1 MMDKSYYKFYREVG
15 ERYPEEEIVYKSLR
29 GILRKKFVLQ
39 HIRNWKG
46 SLLDIGCNR
55 GMYMEEYPGG
65 AAVGVDISL
74 NLLKYAVQR
83 GVNRQFSTY
92 CILGDAE
99 EISFIK
105 SSTFDN
111 ILCSEL
117 LEHVYNPEIVIHGIA
132 RILKRGG
139 MVLITVPYYS
149 GKRPAWTGIGILES
163 YNIQGVRDNKYYHT
177 AFKPEEIA
185 NMAQDAGLDII
196 EKGSFE
202 REIRYAAKIPVL
214 FYFILEGVNKSL
226 VRSKA
231 FTHWN
236 NILLDRFTSMI
247 YTIAR
252 VLKLDTLLQKLFKE
266 GARTFVLAKKLA

>member
-1 MMDKSYYKFYREVG
+1 VDKSYYRFYAEVG
-15 ERYPEEEIVYKSLR
+15 ERFPEEEIVYKSLR
-29 GILRKKFVLQ
+29 GTLRRKFVLQ

-46 SLLDIGCNR
+46 SLLDIGCNK
-55 GMYMEEYPGG
+55 GMYMKEYSGG
-65 AAVGVDISL
+65 EAVGVDISL
-74 NLLKYAVQR
+74 NLLRHAVQR
-83 GVNRQFSTY
+83 RINRQFSTY

-105 SSTFDN
+105 SRTFDN

-117 LEHVYNPEIVIHGIA
+117 LEHVYKPEKVILGIA
-132 RILKRGG
+132 RILKHGG
-139 MVLITVPYYS
+139 IVLITVPGYS
-149 GKRPAWTGIGILES
+149 RKRPTWTDIGILET
-163 YNIQGVRDNKYYHT
+163 YHIRGIRDNMYYHT

-185 NMAQDAGLDII
+185 SMAQDAGLYII

-202 REIRYAAKIPVL
+202 KEIRYATKIPVL

-226 VRSKA
+226 IRSKA

-236 NILLDRFTSMI
+236 NMLLDRFASVI

-252 VLKLDTLLQKLFKE
+252 ILKLDPLLQKFFKV
-266 GARTFVLAKKLA
+266 GARTFVLARKLA